1 MTLGVLHVFKLNWLF
16 KYVNFTNYVLSQKP
30 HYLKLIL
37 VISYGLL
44 YLVHCINLIND
55 LVFNYKHFIIVLVT
69 IAILYSYYK
78 IDKIDKDNS
87 PT

>member
-1 MTLGVLHVFKLNWLF
+1 MYIKLICYSSVLILLTMFYLK
-16 KYVNFTNYVLSQKP
+16 KP
-30 HYLKLIL
+30 YYLKLIL

-55 LVFNYKHFIIVLVT
+55 LVFNYKHLIIILVT
-69 IAILYSYYK
+69 IAILCFYCK

>member
-1 MTLGVLHVFKLNWLF
+1 MYLNLISYSNVLLLLVIFFH
-16 KYVNFTNYVLSQKP
+16 KP

-37 VISYGLL
+37 VVSYGLL

-55 LVFNYKHFIIVLVT
+55 LVFNYKHFIIVLLT

>member
-1 MTLGVLHVFKLNWLF
+1 MVSNQ
-16 KYVNFTNYVLSQKP
+16 NF
-30 HYLKLIL
+30 LKLIL

-78 IDKIDKDNS
+78 IDKIGKDNS

>member
-1 MTLGVLHVFKLNWLF
+1 MYLNLIGYSSMLILLTMF
-16 KYVNFTNYVLSQKP
+16 YLKKP

-55 LVFNYKHFIIVLVT
+55 LVFNYKFYI
-69 IAILYSYYK
+69 
-78 IDKIDKDNS
+78 
-87 PT
+87 

>member
-1 MTLGVLHVFKLNWLF
+1 MYLRMIGYSNILILLTMFYLK
-16 KYVNFTNYVLSQKP
+16 KP

-55 LVFNYKHFIIVLVT
+55 LVFNYIHLIIVLLT

>member
-1 MTLGVLHVFKLNWLF
+1 MYLNLIGYSSMLILLTMF
-16 KYVNFTNYVLSQKP
+16 YLKKP
-30 HYLKLIL
+30 HYLKLML

-44 YLVHCINLIND
+44 YLINLIND
-55 LVFNYKHFIIVLVT
+55 LVFNYIHLIIVLVT

>member
-1 MTLGVLHVFKLNWLF
+1 MYLNLIGYSSMLILLTMF
-16 KYVNFTNYVLSQKP
+16 YLKKT

-55 LVFNYKHFIIVLVT
+55 LVFNYKHFIIILLT

>member
-1 MTLGVLHVFKLNWLF
+1 MYIRLICYSSVLILLTMFYLK
-16 KYVNFTNYVLSQKP
+16 KP

-55 LVFNYKHFIIVLVT
+55 LAFDYKHLIIILVT
-69 IAILYSYYK
+69 LAILYSCYK
-78 IDKIDKDNS
+78 IDKIEKDNS

>member
-1 MTLGVLHVFKLNWLF
+1 MFYLK
-16 KYVNFTNYVLSQKP
+16 KP

-44 YLVHCINLIND
+44 YFLYCIDLIND
-55 LVFNYKHFIIVLVT
+55 LVFNYKHLIIVLLT
-69 IAILYSYYK
+69 IAILCFYCK

>member
-1 MTLGVLHVFKLNWLF
+1 MFYLK
-16 KYVNFTNYVLSQKP
+16 KP

-44 YLVHCINLIND
+44 YFLYCIDLIND
-55 LVFNYKHFIIVLVT
+55 LVFNYKHLIIVLLT
-69 IAILYSYYK
+69 IAILYSYCK
-78 IDKIDKDNS
+78 IDKIEKDNS

>member
-1 MTLGVLHVFKLNWLF
+1 MYLNLIGYSSMLILLTMF
-16 KYVNFTNYVLSQKP
+16 YLKKP

-55 LVFNYKHFIIVLVT
+55 LVFNYKHFIIGLVN

-78 IDKIDKDNS
+78 FDKIGKDNS

>member
-1 MTLGVLHVFKLNWLF
+1 MYLNLISYSNVLLLLVIFYFH
-16 KYVNFTNYVLSQKP
+16 KP

-37 VISYGLL
+37 VVSYGLL

-55 LVFNYKHFIIVLVT
+55 LVFNYKHFIIVLLT

>member
-1 MTLGVLHVFKLNWLF
+1 MYLNLIGYSSMLILLTMF
-16 KYVNFTNYVLSQKP
+16 YLKKT
-30 HYLKLIL
+30 HYLKLML

-55 LVFNYKHFIIVLVT
+55 LVFNYIHLIIVLVT